1 MIEIRI
7 ATKGKVLAV
16 LAFLFLASSITI
28 ANASQT
34 RTPFYLVACDFA
46 PIEELRYHW
55 ADDAVVVIMG
65 VLEGNVEDEIGHTV
79 GIITLDKF
87 VLIRNFI
94 TQTST
99 MTAQFVINFDTG
111 AIIEGTMTLKVK
123 YIPPPIVSEGK
134 FVGHGDMNVIGDIH
148 NVPDDPSATVLEGY
162 SW

>member
-34 RTPFYLVACDFA
+34 WTPFYFVACDYA

-87 VLIRNFI
+87 VHIRNFI

-99 MTAQFVINFDTG
+99 ITAQFVINFDSG
-111 AIIEGTMTLKVK
+111 AIIEGTMTFKVT
-123 YIPPPIVSEGK
+123 YGPEIVGEGK
-134 FVGHGDMNVIGDIH
+134 FAGHGDMNVKGDIY
-148 NVPDDPSATVLEGY
+148 NVPGSTTASVLDGY